1 MRWLS
6 RSRTQMSAAEL
17 MTRRI
22 LHAALCELRAMP
34 RLCKVLNDATTKT
47 PDDTAVISHSGPL
60 FSSLYY
66 SCARISGRGSSPSFT
81 SPSARQLTRRE
92 NWQRFGW
99 RALMVQTSE
108 PRHDSTRARFS
119 NQQFDEHSAP
129 LLPPPPPPLPDALPC
144 GSGTRER
151 IWLSWSTGKDCA
163 YALHILR
170 SDKRWS
176 QRYEV
181 VGLLTTLNGDADR
194 VAMHATRAA
203 LLRAQAQAVGL
214 PVHEVRPL
222 PPPRQHMT
230 LWQAGTALDIGP
242 SSPAHAAAAATP
254 GTFAISLPQRYL

>member
-1 MRWLS
+1 
-6 RSRTQMSAAEL
+6 
-17 MTRRI
+17 
-22 LHAALCELRAMP
+22 
-34 RLCKVLNDATTKT
+34 
-47 PDDTAVISHSGPL
+47 
-60 FSSLYY
+60 
-66 SCARISGRGSSPSFT
+66 
-81 SPSARQLTRRE
+81 
-92 NWQRFGW
+92 
-99 RALMVQTSE
+99 MVQTSE

-170 SDKRWS
+170 SDERWS

-222 PPPRQHMT
+222 PPPP
-230 LWQAGTALDIGP
+230 LDSI
-242 SSPAHAAAAATP
+242 
-254 GTFAISLPQRYL
+254 